1 MNFKLKNR
9 IAIKQAR
16 TVLLISLLLGLFSTS
31 WQIFLDLKSEKQR
44 FVASIDRIILL
55 HQNIASQAIYDLNQ
69 KQADDIVSTL
79 ISYPEIYKAAI
90 IDDFGD
96 ELSESAREP
105 TLESFIT
112 KLGSALFQIDTHIIT
127 PIKVEDSNDSDA
139 SLTVDLDTTYIA
151 DSFASRT
158 ITTLVLGLFHN
169 IILACIF
176 LLLFYLYLS
185 QPIVDIVQW
194 VNQLRLG
201 KSSNTLPYTQE
212 DEIGELVSSFA
223 ALWQERVQITD
234 QLSNTIDSLSKSE
247 NFSRELMENA
257 GDALFLC
264 KPDTTIVQVNNQA
277 SGSIGLSK
285 DQILGQKIAQFSKNY
300 TTTQLISLF
309 QGLKEKQ
316 ATTLEDV
323 QINTQGKAFPIEA
336 RIIKLTLQD
345 EHYILILARDISV
358 RKKAEQQIFEL
369 AFFDPLTAL
378 PNRRLFVDRLV
389 SSLQLH
395 QSNNC
400 YGAILYL
407 DLDRFKTINDSLGHG
422 VGDTLLCQIAARLT
436 ELLPEKSTCSRF
448 GGDEFVVLLPEV
460 GTDKELSA
468 EAAAQVA
475 KQIIKTLHSPFDT
488 EGHTLYCTAS
498 IGISM
503 FPTFDSD
510 AMDIIRSADTALYRA
525 KAMGRN
531 DFQFFDQQMQSSAQ
545 ERLDVEKG
553 LHLALQNDQFEL
565 WFQPQVNHQGEI
577 IGAEALL
584 RWIHPEKGIITPED
598 YIKIAEDSGQ
608 IIEIGNW
615 VLDCGLKQLATW
627 RTSLPESFHR
637 LAINISPIQFMQVNF
652 VEHLFKLMQETK
664 IPGHM
669 IELEITEN
677 MLLNNFEIASKKM
690 KLLKQRGI
698 SFAIDDFGTG
708 YSSLQY
714 LRHLPLDI
722 LKIDRSFVTNLR
734 PSSEEAAIIEVIIT
748 IADRLNL
755 VVIAE
760 GVETIQERDALKALG
775 CHCFQGYLFFKPLPV
790 KEFEQVLQ
798 QNLSGESIK

>member
-69 KQADDIVSTL
+69 KQSDDIVSTL

-96 ELSESAREP
+96 VLSKRVREP

-201 KSSNTLPYTQE
+201 KSSNTLPYTQA

-223 ALWQERVQITD
+223 ALWQERVEITD
-234 QLSNTIDSLSKSE
+234 QLSSTIDSLSKSE

-264 KPDTTIVQVNNQA
+264 KLDATIVQVNNQA
-277 SGSIGLSK
+277 SDSIGLSK
-285 DQILGQKIAQFSKNY
+285 DQILGKKISQFSKNY
-300 TTTQLISLF
+300 ATTQLISLF
-309 QGLKEKQ
+309 KDLEEKQ

-336 RIIKLTLQD
+336 RVIKLILQD
-345 EHYILILARDISV
+345 EHYILILARDTSV
-358 RKKAEQQIFEL
+358 RKEAEQQIFEL

-422 VGDTLLCQIAARLT
+422 VGDTLLCQIAARLS
-436 ELLPEKSTCSRF
+436 ELLPEKKH
-448 GGDEFVVLLPEV
+448 LL
-460 GTDKELSA
+460 
-468 EAAAQVA
+468 
-475 KQIIKTLHSPFDT
+475 
-488 EGHTLYCTAS
+488 S
-498 IGISM
+498 I
-503 FPTFDSD
+503 
-510 AMDIIRSADTALYRA
+510 
-525 KAMGRN
+525 
-531 DFQFFDQQMQSSAQ
+531 
-545 ERLDVEKG
+545 
-553 LHLALQNDQFEL
+553 
-565 WFQPQVNHQGEI
+565 
-577 IGAEALL
+577 
-584 RWIHPEKGIITPED
+584 
-598 YIKIAEDSGQ
+598 
-608 IIEIGNW
+608 
-615 VLDCGLKQLATW
+615 W
-627 RTSLPESFHR
+627 RR
-637 LAINISPIQFMQVNF
+637 
-652 VEHLFKLMQETK
+652 
-664 IPGHM
+664 
-669 IELEITEN
+669 
-677 MLLNNFEIASKKM
+677 
-690 KLLKQRGI
+690 
-698 SFAIDDFGTG
+698 
-708 YSSLQY
+708 
-714 LRHLPLDI
+714 
-722 LKIDRSFVTNLR
+722 
-734 PSSEEAAIIEVIIT
+734 
-748 IADRLNL
+748 
-755 VVIAE
+755 
-760 GVETIQERDALKALG
+760 
-775 CHCFQGYLFFKPLPV
+775 
-790 KEFEQVLQ
+790 
-798 QNLSGESIK
+798 